1 MLNYSP
7 LTTNDQLR
15 TFDDGLLTTHHSLFV
30 SVRPTTGGRSVWR
43 VKEIAGALR
52 QERITGGRV
61 SGAVGLIWLQCFHG
75 YNFGKG
81 DPKGPAPKD
90 DSLRVFRGGCW
101 RSESI
106 YCRSASRYRGGQASG
121 GVSVG
126 IRLAAAVW

>member
-1 MLNYSP
+1 
-7 LTTNDQLR
+7 
-15 TFDDGLLTTHHSLFV
+15 
-30 SVRPTTGGRSVWR
+30 VWR

-61 SGAVGLIWLQCFHG
+61 FGGVGLIWLQCFHG
-75 YNFGKG
+75 YNIGKG
-81 DPKGPAPKD
+81 DPKGPAPTD

-101 RSESI
+101 RNESI
-106 YCRSASRYRGGQASG
+106 YHRSARRYRGGQAGG